1 MVSVIKKEFKVPLA
15 YIDLAS
21 KEIIYPDHAE
31 QGIDYYCPGCNDIV
45 RRRESTWNNLH
56 FYHLNLDKKCNL
68 ESVRH
73 KLYKKAFLETKQF
86 LTPCG
91 TLLNFDKVEEEKN
104 LHDFR
109 PDIIGYIDN
118 KKYIIEVVKT
128 SDISESKLI
137 KIKKANVVCFS
148 INAVYDNY
156 HAITNH
162 IINTTYYKRS
172 IYTSQIKELDRLE
185 NILKQKIEYYE
196 SFVMPAIHKNE
207 ALIRERVNERVKYI
221 IEHNYAMSYRKTCT
235 NGWQLFTT
243 PYNSKFVVFFNP
255 EKQTMTFKLNRS

>member
-21 KEIIYPDHAE
+21 KLIIYPDDAE

-73 KLYKKAFLETKQF
+73 KLYKKALLETMQF

-156 HAITNH
+156 HDIINH
-162 IINTTYYKRS
+162 IYNTTYYKRS

-196 SFVMPAIHKNE
+196 SFVMPAIDKNE
-207 ALIRERVNERVKYI
+207 DIINKRVKDI
-221 IEHNYAMSYRKTCT
+221 ISKNIQLYYKKDCI
-235 NGWQLFTT
+235 NGSHLYVSN
-243 PYNSKFVVFFNP
+243 YNSKLVAFFNP
-255 EKQTMTFKLNRS
+255 EKQTITFKINQL